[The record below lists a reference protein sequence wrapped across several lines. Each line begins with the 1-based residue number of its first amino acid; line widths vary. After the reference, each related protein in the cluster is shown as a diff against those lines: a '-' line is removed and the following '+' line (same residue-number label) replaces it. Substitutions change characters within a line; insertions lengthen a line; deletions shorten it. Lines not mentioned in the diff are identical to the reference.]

1 MRHKLIYT
9 VEIGSLLLGFLTV
22 GTFLFWSLYPYKP
35 MQVNKSPIPVLTKY
49 VKQGDVLIYELDYC
63 KFTNDSVNISRS
75 FFDGVVFSTPD
86 TTTKNPIGCRI
97 QNISIQVP
105 ETLPT
110 GKYTLKISYT
120 YKVNPI
126 KVVTI
131 EDYTEEFTVTR

>member
-1 MRHKLIYT
+1 
-9 VEIGSLLLGFLTV
+9 
-22 GTFLFWSLYPYKP
+22 
-35 MQVNKSPIPVLTKY
+35 
-49 VKQGDVLIYELDYC
+49 
-63 KFTNDSVNISRS
+63 
-75 FFDGVVFSTPD
+75 VVFSTPD
-86 TTTKNPIGCRI
+86 TTTKNPMGCRI